1 MLSLSTIFIEA
12 RYRRV
17 IRIRLSLILILFILG
32 FLSFDIGFL
41 RPAIYFLNS
50 LELHPLI
57 FIIAGFCIMNVIIM
71 MIFKDIRFIR

>member
-17 IRIRLSLILILFILG
+17 IWIRLSLILILFIVG

-57 FIIAGFCIMNVIIM
+57 FIIASFRMNVIIM